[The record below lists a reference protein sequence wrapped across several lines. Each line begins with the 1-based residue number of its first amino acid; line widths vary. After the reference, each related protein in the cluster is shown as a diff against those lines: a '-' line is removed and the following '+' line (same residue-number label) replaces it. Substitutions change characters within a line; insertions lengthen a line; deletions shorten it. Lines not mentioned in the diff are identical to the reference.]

1 MKRVPQQL
9 VAFVAIVL
17 CLTIWGSVR
26 HEILEARNTRA
37 PFRPAATVRTAEPLA
52 PAPQSR
58 PPSGEHFRIEPES
71 RHEWRSESRHR
82 PLESSRHR
90 THPKMLAEPAP
101 ALSPPANRDADT
113 TSANVSLRQLPR
125 MPHSTPVRG
134 AVVLHQTGMAGIP
147 EGQGARPASD
157 TAREL
162 RNDADAVDSRA
173 VASQLWTSDQPASSP
188 SASNQP
194 RLYPSDSIP
203 AVSLVG
209 TESSPRGDR
218 APNAPDQ
225 HAIARSPGAMSTGTR
240 DLVPFSERARFESP
254 LPPDANGSIAFS
266 SHVAEPP
273 AEERSGIDG
282 DKTVVS
288 IPDAYPLEP
297 LDGASPI
304 VSSATSFAP
313 SSLTPPS
320 SMAGV
325 ERTSADVPGPA
336 VARGLGDPTH
346 FRLAAAPDPSR
357 MERHQPVVDPA
368 AIPVPVPESDFSD
381 DPIDTAMP
389 DDPLAAIQVYEGKR
403 LNATQRPLV
412 EWGRRWYDLG
422 QLPQPSTLAG
432 FHNPITPQ
440 FIVFGDLRTAV
451 AANRQN
457 GDSQSL
463 WAWEL
468 NLNMNLQLTG
478 TERLAAGIAPLDNG
492 AQNTRLDFEGN
503 DFVDI
508 VDADFD
514 FGFFEGDLGAIVGGW
529 TGETL
534 PFDMPFAIGVM
545 PMLVQNG
552 VWMEDNF
559 LGAAVT
565 IPARNVPGLGISN
578 MDVTF
583 LAGFDEILSPAFEN
597 NDDVAKLYGMLSFIE
612 AWNGY
617 LEFDYAYLED
627 RDSVRDRSYHNI
639 GIGFTRRYGR
649 WVSNSTRVI
658 VNAGQST
665 VGGPNTAD
673 GVLLLSENSLITRYP
688 STVVPYFNLFAG
700 FDRPQAAARN
710 GNAGGVLRNT
720 GILFESDGMTGYPT
734 LDATANDTFGAALG
748 LNLLAG
754 DFSQQ
759 LIVEAAVVGVMGDV
773 FDRNAAGSQ
782 FGIGFRHQLPIS
794 NSVIIRTDGMLGFLK
809 NTDDISG
816 LRIELRHKF

>member
-1 MKRVPQQL
+1 MKPVPQQFL
-9 VAFVAIVL
+9 AFALIVL
-17 CLTIWGSVR
+17 GLTIWGSVR
-26 HEILEARNTRA
+26 HDMLKARTPQQQTTPHSPQSAHFALATSNPNPPPAEMRVSNERDGIAQANENRDQSKLGPGAVDAKPSTVSPAETNQRIDSRTVDSLPFHSREGNHRDFDQSSIQPPTTGFRQLPQMPQTEPISGAAVLYRTGATPIESGQPSGLAHDQAVEGNDAQPADVDRSWPSNVLAKNAPEPAQFGLESHDPNPNDVNPRDSNSRFEPGRSLGRNGDDAFRVA
-37 PFRPAATVRTAEPLA
+37 NAESLVRPA
-52 PAPQSR
+52 
-58 PPSGEHFRIEPES
+58 
-71 RHEWRSESRHR
+71 
-82 PLESSRHR
+82 
-90 THPKMLAEPAP
+90 
-101 ALSPPANRDADT
+101 SPPASHEKAPLPFESVGGESPSMAAASTSDVYPLGPHNAVARIAVSPDVSPGSPRDAAAP
-113 TSANVSLRQLPR
+113 SAP
-125 MPHSTPVRG
+125 
-134 AVVLHQTGMAGIP
+134 I
-147 EGQGARPASD
+147 
-157 TAREL
+157 EL
-162 RNDADAVDSRA
+162 AAAEVADAVPTTG
-173 VASQLWTSDQPASSP
+173 LSD
-188 SASNQP
+188 
-194 RLYPSDSIP
+194 R
-203 AVSLVG
+203 
-209 TESSPRGDR
+209 
-218 APNAPDQ
+218 
-225 HAIARSPGAMSTGTR
+225 TR
-240 DLVPFSERARFESP
+240 
-254 LPPDANGSIAFS
+254 
-266 SHVAEPP
+266 
-273 AEERSGIDG
+273 
-282 DKTVVS
+282 
-288 IPDAYPLEP
+288 Y
-297 LDGASPI
+297 
-304 VSSATSFAP
+304 
-313 SSLTPPS
+313 
-320 SMAGV
+320 
-325 ERTSADVPGPA
+325 
-336 VARGLGDPTH
+336 
-346 FRLAAAPDPSR
+346 RLAAAPDPSR
-357 MERHQPVVDPA
+357 MEHHQPVVDPC
-368 AIPVPVPESDFSD
+368 AIPVPVPEGDFSA
-381 DPIDTAMP
+381 DPIDPTLP
-389 DDPLAAIQVYEGKR
+389 DDPFAAIQVYEGKK
-403 LNATQRPLV
+403 LNATQRPLI
-412 EWGRRWYDLG
+412 ELGRRWYDLG
-422 QLPQPSTLAG
+422 QLPEPSTLAG

-457 GDSQSL
+457 GGSDSL

-468 NLNMNLQLTG
+468 NLNMHLQLTG
-478 TERLAAGIAPLDNG
+478 TERLAAGIAPLDDG
-492 AQNTRLDFEGN
+492 VQNTRLDFENN
-503 DFVDI
+503 DFIDV

-534 PFDMPFAIGVM
+534 PFDLPFAVGVM

-559 LGAAVT
+559 LGAALT
-565 IPARNVPGLGISN
+565 IPARNVPRLGISN

-597 NDDVAKLYGMLSFIE
+597 NDDVAKLYGMLSFVE

-700 FDRPQAAARN
+700 FDRPQSAARN

-759 LIVEAAVVGVMGDV
+759 LIVEAAAVGVMGDV
-773 FDRNAAGSQ
+773 VSRNAPGSQ
-782 FGIGFRHQLPIS
+782 FGIGFRHQIPIS